1 MTISEQDIMRLFGR
15 MASVYNLMKKREN
28 DDGLYV
34 GPLVALYKEATDD
47 APVAHYSKSFRFLE
61 EMGCITREYIGRGGK
76 PSRVRLHRPPTTEAL
91 VKVYRPHLTA
101 RVTYDRLLQ
110 RVEQVEGRFP
120 QGVDLTSYIENLES
134 RMADLSARLE
144 RVEAK
149 REESI
154 AS

>member
-1 MTISEQDIMRLFGR
+1 MTIGEQDMQRLFER
-15 MASVYNLMKKREN
+15 MDAIYRMMFDRA
-28 DDGLYV
+28 DDRGYYV
-34 GPLVALYKEATDD
+34 GPLVALYKEATNG

-61 EMGCITREYIGRGGK
+61 DMGCIAREEIGRGGR
-76 PSRVRLHRPPTTEAL
+76 PSRVKVMHPPL
-91 VKVYRPHLTA
+91 LDSLRKIYRPRLTP

-120 QGVDLTSYIENLES
+120 EGVDLTSYIIDLES
-134 RMADLSARLE
+134 RIDALSARLE
-144 RVEAK
+144 KIEAK